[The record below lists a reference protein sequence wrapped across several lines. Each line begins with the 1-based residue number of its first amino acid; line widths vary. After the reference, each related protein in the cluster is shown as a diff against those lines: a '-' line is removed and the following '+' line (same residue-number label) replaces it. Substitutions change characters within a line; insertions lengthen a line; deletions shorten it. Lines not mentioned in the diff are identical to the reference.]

1 MAEKLASLRKKGGAR
16 AFILEGVP
24 TSNYIKCGF
33 KPKQICI
40 ADPSAYGGTLPFIAL
55 YSENLSTTKMNQV
68 NNYTS
73 AYWVDITSHTSI
85 TSIDNDGF
93 HINADVIPNLT
104 SAVRITVS

>member
-33 KPKQICI
+33 KPKQICL
-40 ADPSAYGGTLPFIAL
+40 ADPNAYGGTLPFILL
-55 YSENLSTTKMNQV
+55 YSANMSTTQYSQV
-68 NNYTS
+68 NNYTKVYRPTIS
-73 AYWVDITSHTSI
+73 STTSI

-93 HINADVIPNLT
+93 HINEDMRTNL
-104 SAVRITVS
+104 SSSVRITAS